1 MTSGTIDLGSGAD
14 RLTLSDSANT
24 ITIVNIETLVG
35 GSADDTVTLGTALT
49 SGAVDL
55 GDGNDR
61 LILGNFANTVTV
73 TNIETITGGTGI
85 DNITISGAAARIDGG
100 AGNDTL
106 TGGSGND
113 VLIGGAGNDLLN
125 GSNGGDDK
133 FVMGSGA
140 DTISGWTSGDVI
152 DIRAFATFTDL
163 ASVQAAA
170 TGSVI
175 NFGSGNTVTVTGVNL
190 STLSAS
196 DFLFFTI

>member
-1 MTSGTIDLGSGAD
+1 
-14 RLTLSDSANT
+14 
-24 ITIVNIETLVG
+24 VNIETLVG
-35 GSADDTVTLGTALT
+35 GSADDTVTLGTAFT
-49 SGAVDL
+49 TGAIDL

-73 TNIETITGGTGI
+73 TNVETITGGTSA
-85 DNITISGAAARIDGG
+85 DNLTITGAGARLDGKE
-100 AGNDTL
+100 GNDTL
-106 TGGSGND
+106 TGGAGND
-113 VLIGGAGNDLLN
+113 VLIGGVGNDSLT
-125 GSNGGDDK
+125 GGGGNDS
-133 FVMGSGA
+133 FVMGSGT
-140 DTISGWTSGDVI
+140 DTITGWTSGDII

-175 NFGSGNTVTVTGVNL
+175 NFGTGNTVTVTGVNI